1 MVTSGSVR
9 PAAAARRALRTA
21 AGRGGVRHTRGDS
34 PTAHGP
40 AARGAE
46 LAGGAQDTAAVVVR
60 PQREE
65 QLRDGSAEQQQPR
78 QLAATDH
85 PLVTSPSSDPALTSP
100 PVVSCTVIFMVSA
113 ELEPAGS
120 LTMMQ
125 SASAGDPLAAA
136 EAGYLRG
143 MAGAGAGGY
152 PPHPE
157 AVLPHHPHPHMQV
170 SAASAHIAYPCL
182 VTAK

>member
-1 MVTSGSVR
+1 M
-9 PAAAARRALRTA
+9 
-21 AGRGGVRHTRGDS
+21 
-34 PTAHGP
+34 
-40 AARGAE
+40 
-46 LAGGAQDTAAVVVR
+46 
-60 PQREE
+60 
-65 QLRDGSAEQQQPR
+65 
-78 QLAATDH
+78 
-85 PLVTSPSSDPALTSP
+85 TSPSSDPALTSP

-170 SAASAHIAYPCL
+170 SAASAHIAYPGL